1 MGVAE
6 EGLSF
11 QTGPGELPVG
21 TRTRPNVSNPEELQ
35 DNRGANGK
43 A

>member
-1 MGVAE
+1 MGATE

-11 QTGPGELPVG
+11 QKGPGQLPVG

-35 DNRGANGK
+35 DNRGENSK